1 MSHSPAPCSRLPLG
15 LQRSPPDALMSPA
28 SEDIQAQGYL
38 PEPSSTLD
46 APGLP
51 PQAVPW
57 AVFPAVAEAV
67 AGGHTGC
74 TSPGESGLVSRASQ
88 GLRSPLESR
97 RGSLGAP

>member
-1 MSHSPAPCSRLPLG
+1 MRHSPTPAAGCPLG

-28 SEDIQAQGYL
+28 SEDLQAQGYL
-38 PEPSSTLD
+38 PEPSNSLD

-67 AGGHTGC
+67 AAC
-74 TSPGESGLVSRASQ
+74 TLPSKG
-88 GLRSPLESR
+88 
-97 RGSLGAP
+97 